1 MLYNHWKGLLNVSN
15 CVGYGNLH
23 SGRD

>member
-23 SGRD
+23 LGSD